1 MKMYRLE
8 KDGAGPYRHKELS
21 HLIPDNTD
29 GDDKPLPRDD
39 FYGEFSVYSHVYG
52 VPERK
57 LITHWFK
64 GCLLP
69 LYRHGF
75 RVVEIDHPAVIVS
88 RSGLQCALNK
98 EYYEQLNKTI

>member
-1 MKMYRLE
+1 MYRLE
-8 KDGAGPYRHKELS
+8 KDGVGPYRHKELNY
-21 HLIPDNTD
+21 LVVDN
-29 GDDKPLPRDD
+29 GSEPHKPLPYED
-39 FYGEFSVYSHVYG
+39 FGGELGVSSDFIYG